1 MRAQAGTGYSA
12 GRCNAVMIAM
22 NGMPVAEGEG
32 FEPPEPR
39 GSTVFKTAAIDHSA
53 TPPSAS
59 LSGQRRVGATL
70 HLQLTL
76 LSSFCA
82 KQEQDDCPD
91 GSEPGV
97 QNWRLLLAGWA
108 LSLVAA
114 CSSTPDNMRHYS
126 GGGSA
131 PTRSGSWAPASSD
144 STRASRPVDARGLIA
159 ASSEHQK
166 VGRSYTVA
174 GRTYRPQRDD
184 NYDETGIASWYG
196 PNFHGRPTANGEVF
210 DQHTMTAAHTTLP
223 IPSIAEVT
231 NLENGRSVIVRIND
245 RGPFVDNRL
254 IDLSRAAATELD
266 YIGAGLAHVRV
277 RYLGPAHE
285 NGEPPERVYQANAAP
300 TPATRPQPT
309 QVAAAQPA
317 TIEPTP
323 AWPPASASGG
333 QFSLQVGAFSDRGN
347 AQEFARR
354 LDGAGDVRIENGAS
368 LGGQVWRVFVG
379 RWTDRN
385 AAHAA
390 RGTLADW
397 GVYDARIVAVN

>member
-1 MRAQAGTGYSA
+1 MQT
-12 GRCNAVMIAM
+12 
-22 NGMPVAEGEG
+22 
-32 FEPPEPR
+32 
-39 GSTVFKTAAIDHSA
+39 
-53 TPPSAS
+53 
-59 LSGQRRVGATL
+59 
-70 HLQLTL
+70 
-76 LSSFCA
+76 
-82 KQEQDDCPD
+82 
-91 GSEPGV
+91 
-97 QNWRLLLAGWA
+97 WRFLLAGLA

-114 CSSTPDNMRHYS
+114 CTSTPDQVRHYS
-126 GGGSA
+126 GSASTPTGS
-131 PTRSGSWAPASSD
+131 GNWAPASSD

-159 ASSEHQK
+159 ASSDHQK
-166 VGRSYTVA
+166 VGRAYTVA
-174 GRTYRPQRDD
+174 GRTYRPQRND

-210 DQHTMTAAHTTLP
+210 DQNAMTAAHTTLP

-285 NGEPPERVYQANAAP
+285 NGAPPERVYQANAAP
-300 TPATRPQPT
+300 TPAFQPEPTR
-309 QVAAAQPA
+309 VAAVQPA

-323 AWPPASASGG
+323 AWQPSSAPGG
-333 QFSLQVGAFSDRGN
+333 RFSLQVGAFSDPDN
-347 AQEFARR
+347 AREFARR
-354 LDGAGDVRIENGAS
+354 IDGAGDVRVEAGTA
-368 LGGQVWRVFVG
+368 LTGQVWRVFVG
-379 RWTDRN
+379 RWSDRN